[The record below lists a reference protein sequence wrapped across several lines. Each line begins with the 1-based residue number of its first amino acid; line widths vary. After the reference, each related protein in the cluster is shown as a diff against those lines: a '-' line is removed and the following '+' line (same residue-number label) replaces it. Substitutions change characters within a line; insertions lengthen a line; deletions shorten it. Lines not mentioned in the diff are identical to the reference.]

1 MKPTL
6 SLRIQH
12 PTDLTHNELSNMFAL
27 FSQYYGACSL
37 QNFINDMSEKDYVF
51 LMQDT
56 QTADIVGF
64 TTALVMPLNINY
76 RKIYAIYS
84 GDTIIHHSYRGSQQL
99 LLSWCTIAGQLK
111 AKIND
116 APLYWFL
123 IVKGYRTY
131 RYLPL
136 FTRRFYPNWR
146 YPTPARIQKI
156 LDTMAKAKFG
166 NAYQPD
172 EGLIRFT
179 HSKGHLKGQWA
190 DVPAHL
196 TGKPDIRYFLER
208 NPGYHLGDELACITE
223 LTEANL
229 KSHALRAFKGGMH

>member
-12 PTDLTHNELSNMFAL
+12 PADLTHNELSNMFAL
-27 FSQYYGACSL
+27 FSQYYGACTL

-64 TTALVMPLNINY
+64 TTALVMPLNINS
-76 RKIYAIYS
+76 RQIYAIYS
-84 GDTIIHHSYRGSQQL
+84 GDTIIHHRYRGSQQL

-116 APLYWFL
+116 APLFWFL

-146 YPTPARIQKI
+146 YPTPTRIQQI
-156 LDTMAKAKFG
+156 LDTMATAKFG

-172 EGLIRFT
+172 KGLIRFE

-196 TGKPDIRYFLER
+196 TDKPDIQYFLER
-208 NPGYHLGDELACITE
+208 NPGYHVGDELACITE

-229 KSHALRAFKGGMH
+229 KSHALRAFRGGMH